1 MYVLRESE
9 RERERERERDCVCV
23 CVCCVEEVQR
33 AGALDPVAYQIDQVI
48 QGGKPVVYSLDNR
61 NDGPKIA
68 EIVTTLKVCVCVCV
82 RWWGGG
88 RGTNT
93 HPRTYTHPQVSDK
106 DINKLFGLR
115 NADRDRAMKLFTG
128 GHIISD
134 SVSFASG
141 KMKTTNKAVWILS
154 GEVVASQRARVYHT
168 TVVFDKVNSTHT
180 HTYIHAYKR
189 TYKHTHIQNRSLA
202 RL

>member
-82 RWWGGG
+82 YGGGVAGGG
-88 RGTNT
+88 R
-93 HPRTYTHPQVSDK
+93 
-106 DINKLFGLR
+106 
-115 NADRDRAMKLFTG
+115 
-128 GHIISD
+128 
-134 SVSFASG
+134 
-141 KMKTTNKAVWILS
+141 
-154 GEVVASQRARVYHT
+154 
-168 TVVFDKVNSTHT
+168 THT
-180 HTYIHAYKR
+180 HVPTPIH
-189 TYKHTHIQNRSLA
+189 
-202 RL
+202 RLVTKTLTNFLVSETLIAIGR